1 MNYNKIQ
8 LAGNVGKD
16 AELFH
21 NSNRTA
27 RTTFSIAVSEKYK
40 DEKKTTWFDI
50 VCFGKNAEFAEKYIK
65 KGVNVFIDG
74 KLTIQEYEKDGEK
87 QRYTSIIAD
96 RFNLIS
102 RLEKKEN
109 SCNSDE
115 NEEND
120 DLPF

>member
-21 NSNRTA
+21 NSNGTA

-65 KGVNVFIDG
+65 KGVNVLIDG
-74 KLTIQEYEKDGEK
+74 KLTIQEYEKDGK
-87 QRYTSIIAD
+87 KHKYTSIIAD
-96 RFNLIS
+96 SFNLIS
-102 RLEKKEN
+102 RLEKKETLN
-109 SCNSDE
+109 SCHSD
-115 NEEND
+115 EEND